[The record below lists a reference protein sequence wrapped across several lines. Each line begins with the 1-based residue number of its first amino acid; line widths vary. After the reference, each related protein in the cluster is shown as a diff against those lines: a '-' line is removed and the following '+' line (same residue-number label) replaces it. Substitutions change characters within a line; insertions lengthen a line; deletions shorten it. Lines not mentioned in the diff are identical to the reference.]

1 LGGKVSVM
9 RVSLAGWMICARK
22 SIPRRRPA
30 RAAHATIA
38 GSFTDQSVQST
49 APMAIK
55 ATIYKADLSI
65 ADMDRNYY
73 QEHSLTIARHPSETD
88 ERVMI
93 RVLAYA
99 LHADPALA
107 FTKDLFDV
115 DEPALW
121 LKDLTGAIDLWIE
134 VGQPDEKRLLK
145 AAGRAEKVI
154 VYSYSATSS
163 IWFKGIANKIE
174 RAKNVSVINIP
185 AEISAQLEKMASRSM
200 ALQCTIQDGQV
211 WLTDGTDTVLVERE
225 ALRGAV

>member
-1 LGGKVSVM
+1 
-9 RVSLAGWMICARK
+9 
-22 SIPRRRPA
+22 
-30 RAAHATIA
+30 
-38 GSFTDQSVQST
+38 
-49 APMAIK
+49 MAIK

-121 LKDLTGAIDLWIE
+121 KKDLTGAIDLWIE
-134 VGQPDEKRLLK
+134 VGHPDEKRLLK
-145 AAGRAEKVI
+145 AAGRSDKVI
-154 VYSYSATSS
+154 VYSYSATSN

-174 RAKNVSVINIP
+174 RARNVSVINI
-185 AEISAQLEKMASRSM
+185 ASDISAQLQKMAARSM

-211 WLTDGTDTVLVERE
+211 WLTDGVDTVLVERE
-225 ALRGAV
+225 VLRGSA

>member
-1 LGGKVSVM
+1 
-9 RVSLAGWMICARK
+9 
-22 SIPRRRPA
+22 
-30 RAAHATIA
+30 
-38 GSFTDQSVQST
+38 
-49 APMAIK
+49 MAIK

-73 QEHSLTIARHPSETD
+73 HEHSLTIARHPSETD

-115 DEPALW
+115 EEPALW

-134 VGQPDEKRLLK
+134 VGHPDEKRLLK

-185 AEISAQLEKMASRSM
+185 ADISAQLEKMASRSM

>member
-1 LGGKVSVM
+1 
-9 RVSLAGWMICARK
+9 
-22 SIPRRRPA
+22 
-30 RAAHATIA
+30 
-38 GSFTDQSVQST
+38 
-49 APMAIK
+49 MALK

-73 QEHSLTIARHPSETD
+73 QEHPLTMARHPSETD
-88 ERVMI
+88 ERLMI
-93 RVLAYA
+93 RLLAFA

-107 FTKDLFDV
+107 YGKDLFDV

-134 VGQPDEKRLLK
+134 VGQPDEKRILK
-145 AAGRAEKVI
+145 AAGRAERVI

-163 IWFKGIANKIE
+163 IWFKGLANKID

-200 ALQCTIQDGQV
+200 QLQCTIQDGQV
-211 WLTDGTDTVLVERE
+211 WITDGVETVLVERE
-225 ALRGAV
+225 TVRGGA

>member
-1 LGGKVSVM
+1 
-9 RVSLAGWMICARK
+9 
-22 SIPRRRPA
+22 
-30 RAAHATIA
+30 
-38 GSFTDQSVQST
+38 
-49 APMAIK
+49 MAIK

-73 QEHSLTIARHPSETD
+73 HEHSLTIARHPSETD

-154 VYSYSATSS
+154 VYSYSATSN

-185 AEISAQLEKMASRSM
+185 ADISAQLEKMASRSM

-225 ALRGAV
+225 ALRGTV

>member
-1 LGGKVSVM
+1 
-9 RVSLAGWMICARK
+9 
-22 SIPRRRPA
+22 
-30 RAAHATIA
+30 
-38 GSFTDQSVQST
+38 
-49 APMAIK
+49 MAIK

-73 QEHSLTIARHPSETD
+73 HEHSLTIARHPSETD

-134 VGQPDEKRLLK
+134 VGHPDEKRLLK
-145 AAGRAEKVI
+145 AAGRSEKVI
-154 VYSYSATSS
+154 VYSYSATSN

-174 RAKNVSVINIP
+174 RARNVSVINIP
-185 AEISAQLEKMASRSM
+185 SDISAQLEKMAARSM

-211 WLTDGTDTVLVERE
+211 WLTDGVDTVLVERE
-225 ALRGAV
+225 VLRGSA

>member
-1 LGGKVSVM
+1 
-9 RVSLAGWMICARK
+9 
-22 SIPRRRPA
+22 
-30 RAAHATIA
+30 
-38 GSFTDQSVQST
+38 
-49 APMAIK
+49 MALK

-93 RVLAYA
+93 RVLAFA

-115 DEPALW
+115 EEPALW
-121 LKDLTGAIDLWIE
+121 LKDLTGAIQTWIE

-154 VYSYSATSS
+154 VYSYSATSG
-163 IWFKGIANKIE
+163 IWFKGIANKID
-174 RAKNVSVINIP
+174 RAKNVSVVNIP
-185 AEISAQLEKMASRSM
+185 HETSAQLEKMAQRSM
-200 ALQCTIQDGQV
+200 QLQCTIQDGQV
-211 WLTDGTDTVLVERE
+211 WLTDGATTVQVERE